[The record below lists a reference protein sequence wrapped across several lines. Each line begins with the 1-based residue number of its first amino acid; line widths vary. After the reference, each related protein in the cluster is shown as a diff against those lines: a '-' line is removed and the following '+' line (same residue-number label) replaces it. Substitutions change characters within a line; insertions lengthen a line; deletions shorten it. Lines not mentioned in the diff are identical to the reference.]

1 MSELSLEGVTK
12 QFDDGTIAVRDV
24 TLTVPDGELMVLVGP
39 SGSGKTTVLRIV
51 AGLEDA
57 TQGAVRIGDRLVND
71 VDPRDRDI
79 AMVFQNYALY
89 PHMTVA
95 QNMGFA
101 LRLAKAPKK
110 TIDRRVK
117 EAAQLLEI
125 EQLLQRRPRQLSGG
139 QRQRVAMGR
148 AIVREPQLFLMDEPL
163 SNLDA
168 KLRVQMRA
176 EIRELQ
182 QRLDVTTLYVT
193 HDQTEAMTMGDRV
206 AVLRGGRVEQ
216 LATPQELYDHPV
228 NLFVAVF
235 IGSPAM
241 NTLTGR
247 LDRADSGLVVH
258 SGGVT
263 LPLAERTMQET
274 PSLSSHVGQ
283 EVIVGIRPDD
293 LHQVAATDGGFAAK
307 VTLVEHLG
315 SEMLVHAEV
324 DAAAGP
330 TTEDLE
336 ETAGVEGP
344 AITAPASTVGPARLL
359 ARLPRT
365 TSMEIGEPI
374 RLRPE
379 AAGLRFFDRATGLA
393 IR

>member
-1 MSELSLEGVTK
+1 MSELALESVTK

-51 AGLEDA
+51 AGLEEA
-57 TQGAVRIGDRLVND
+57 TKGTVRIGDRVVND

-101 LRLAKAPKK
+101 LRLAKVSKRK
-110 TIDRRVK
+110 IERRVS
-117 EAAQLLEI
+117 EAAELLEI
-125 EQLLQRRPRQLSGG
+125 ESLLQRRPRQLSGG

-193 HDQTEAMTMGDRV
+193 HDQTEAMTMGDEV

-216 LATPQELYDHPV
+216 LATPQELYDHPA

-241 NTLTGR
+241 NTLSGR
-247 LDRADSGLVVH
+247 LERDDGTLVVRTG
-258 SGGVT
+258 SVS
-263 LPLAERTMQET
+263 LPVPPRAVEET
-274 PSLSSHVGQ
+274 PELPSHVGK
-283 EVIVGIRPDD
+283 EVVVGIRPDD
-293 LHQVAATDGGFAAK
+293 LHQVAPTDGGLAAT

-324 DAAAGP
+324 AAAAGP
-330 TTEDLE
+330 AADELEGTDED
-336 ETAGVEGP
+336 GGP
-344 AITAPASTVGPARLL
+344 SLAAPVTSTPARVL
-359 ARLPRT
+359 AKMPRKV
-365 TSMEIGEPI
+365 SIGMGDSI
-374 RLRPE
+374 RLAPD
-379 AAGLRFFDRATGLA
+379 AAGLRFFDRATGVA